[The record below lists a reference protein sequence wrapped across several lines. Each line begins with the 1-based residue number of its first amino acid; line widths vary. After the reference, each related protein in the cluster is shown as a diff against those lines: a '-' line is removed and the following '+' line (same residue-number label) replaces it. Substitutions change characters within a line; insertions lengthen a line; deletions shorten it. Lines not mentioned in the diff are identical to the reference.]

1 MTIFYSVF
9 ANSALSYLNTKAI
22 DSINKI
28 IISSDM
34 DTQYEANYKGF
45 IRRFIVLFI
54 HWASQNDDSS
64 CIWAWISNDFQ
75 DSNYNFLND

>member
-1 MTIFYSVF
+1 MTTFYSVF

-54 HWASQNDDSS
+54 H
-64 CIWAWISNDFQ
+64 
-75 DSNYNFLND
+75 